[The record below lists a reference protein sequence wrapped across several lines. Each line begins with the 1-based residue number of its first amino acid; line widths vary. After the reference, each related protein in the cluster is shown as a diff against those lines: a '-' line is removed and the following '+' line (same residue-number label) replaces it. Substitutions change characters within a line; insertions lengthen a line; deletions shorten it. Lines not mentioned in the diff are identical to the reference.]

1 MILRVDSTQVLPV
14 YEQIRQQVTRMA
26 MTGTLPAGTRL
37 PTIRQLAADLGLA
50 KGTVAKA
57 YELLEFS
64 AVVESKGH
72 RGTFVRPL
80 DDVGDPARATTGLR
94 QAADTFVVAARQYG
108 ADLDTARA
116 ALDEAWHLM

>member
-1 MILRVDSTQVLPV
+1 MILRVDPSQALPV

-37 PTIRQLAADLGLA
+37 PTIRQLASDLGLA

-57 YELLEFS
+57 YELLESS

-72 RGTFVRPL
+72 KGTFVRAL
-80 DDVGDPARATTGLR
+80 DDVGDPALARTGLR
-94 QAADTFVVAARQYG
+94 DAAGAFVVSARQYG
-108 ADLDTARA
+108 ADHQSARA
-116 ALDEAWHLM
+116 ALDHAWRQM